1 MAQFLNK
8 GEHIFIP
15 FDKSG
20 KNLVG
25 SYGSPYIYKSEK
37 TARQY
42 GGRDAHE
49 LVEYAPIVRCGKCW
63 HFVPNEANELEFWGG
78 TCLYNECYV
87 DTGDFCSRGELKIM
101 DKQIDICST
110 CVFGVKNY
118 IDIPWYCEKHWHCK
132 PGTLKSDYLPKKN
145 KEE

>member
-1 MAQFLNK
+1 MANFLNK
-8 GEHIFIP
+8 GDHIFIP

-25 SYGSPYIYKSEK
+25 NYGSPYIYKSEK

-49 LVEYAPIVRCGKCW
+49 LVECAPIIHCVDCK
-63 HFVPNEANELEFWGG
+63 HFVPEEIEDENDWEG

-87 DTGDFCSRGELKIM
+87 DIGDFCSRGERR
-101 DKQIDICST
+101 
-110 CVFGVKNY
+110 
-118 IDIPWYCEKHWHCK
+118 
-132 PGTLKSDYLPKKN
+132 TL
-145 KEE
+145 